1 MKFLNV
7 LKGSAALTALAVT
20 SLTAPAFAQDGNS
33 QEAAADDEFADT
45 AIVVTAVARGQNQ
58 LESSVSVSSLG
69 AEAISDLN
77 PSSSADLIRQLPG
90 IRSEASGGEGNAN
103 IAIRGLPVSTG
114 GARYIQLQEDGL
126 PVLEFGDI
134 IFGNADN
141 FLRADRT
148 VARVEAVRGGSASTF
163 ASNAPGGVINFIS
176 KTGREEGGAVALTAG
191 LDYET
196 YRVDFDAGKAIG
208 PDLYFHVGGYARV
221 GEGARELGFQG
232 SRGGQIKAN
241 LTKEFSGG
249 YVRVYGKYLDD
260 NTATFLPYPVLVTGT
275 GSDPVYSSL
284 PNFDVGTAA
293 LQSRFITNSLTLDGD
308 NEPRSFNM
316 RDGLSVRSEA
326 IGLEAEV
333 EFGGG
338 WVMTER
344 FRYASNSG
352 GFTSPF
358 PASVG
363 EAQDVADGVGGA
375 GSSLFFASGP
385 NRGQLIT
392 DPASLGGN
400 GLITSVVLFN
410 VRLNN
415 LDNFTNDLRLSNEVE
430 IGGNK
435 LAFTAGFYA
444 SRQEINTDWL
454 WTSFLQ
460 STEGGG
466 NSVLIDVRDAGG
478 NLVTQDGTVGFG
490 ASFFG
495 NCCRRNYDVQYDTY
509 APFAS
514 ASFEAG
520 NLTLDGSVRY
530 DFGNA
535 KGTISGADTGFGN
548 GVTSFDFNNDN
559 FIDPA
564 EAQTSLIPAGST
576 APVDYNFNYL
586 SYSVGA
592 NYLLADNLSVF
603 ARYSDGGRHIADR
616 ALFSPAVSV
625 IDGSV
630 PSEDGVIADV
640 KQLEGGIKYRSGGLG
655 LFATGFFAKTKENNI
670 EIAPLEVI
678 VREFEAYGVEL
689 EGRYRTGPLTFSAGA
704 TWTDAEIK
712 DDTNA
717 ALVGNTPRRQADLI
731 FQGSA
736 QYDSDF
742 FTLGVNAV
750 GTTESFAQDN
760 NDLVLPGYTQ
770 VNAFLAVRPVSDI
783 EFSLNATNLFDTTG
797 FTESEEGSIPGNNII
812 RARSI
817 AGRTISA
824 SVRLDF

>member
-7 LKGSAALTALAVT
+7 LKGSAAFSVIAAAGLAV
-20 SLTAPAFAQDGNS
+20 PAMAQD
-33 QEAAADDEFADT
+33 ADPLDT
-45 AIVVTAVARGQNQ
+45 AANEESSDTMIVVTAVARGQNQ
-58 LESSVSVSSLG
+58 LESSVSVSSID
-69 AEAISDLN
+69 ADAIADLN

-141 FLRADRT
+141 FLRADRN
-148 VARVEAVRGGSASTF
+148 VGRVEAVRGGSASTF

-176 KTGREEGGAVALTAG
+176 KTGREEGGAFAFTAG
-191 LDYET
+191 LDHDN
-196 YRVDFDAGKAIG
+196 YRVDFDAGKSVG
-208 PDLYFHVGGYARV
+208 PDMYFHVGGYARV
-221 GEGARELGFQG
+221 GEGPRNLGYRG
-232 SRGGQIKAN
+232 SKGGQIKAN
-241 LTKEFSGG
+241 LTKEFAGG
-249 YVRVYGKYLDD
+249 YIRLYGKYLDD
-260 NTATFLPYPVLVTGT
+260 STATILPYPVLVTGT
-275 GSDPVYSSL
+275 GSDPVYSSI
-284 PNFDVGTAA
+284 PNFDVRTAA
-293 LQSRFITNSLTLDGD
+293 LQSRYITNSLTLDGD
-308 NEPRSFNM
+308 NNPRSYNM
-316 RDGLSVRSEA
+316 RDGLSVVSQSV
-326 IGLEAEV
+326 GLEAEV

-344 FRYASNSG
+344 FRYAANSG

-363 EAQDVADGVGGA
+363 NAQDVADGIGGA

-385 NRGQLIT
+385 NSGQQIT

-400 GLITSVVLFN
+400 GLITNVVLFN
-410 VRLNN
+410 TRLNN
-415 LDNFTNDLRLSNEVE
+415 LDNITNDLRLSNKFDL
-430 IGGNK
+430 GGNS
-435 LAFTAGFYA
+435 LAFTAGFYG
-444 SRQEINTDWL
+444 SRQKINTDWL

-460 STEGGG
+460 STEGDG

-478 NLVTQDGTVGFG
+478 NLLTQDGTVGFG

-495 NCCRRNYDVQYDTY
+495 NCCRRNYDVTYETY

-514 ASFEAG
+514 LSFEAG

-548 GVTSFDFNNDN
+548 GVTSFDFNSDN
-559 FIDPA
+559 LIDPA
-564 EAQTSLIPAGST
+564 EAQTSIIPAGSA
-576 APVDYNFNYL
+576 APVDYDFSYL

-592 NYLLADNLSVF
+592 NYLLTDDLSIF

-625 IDGSV
+625 IDGSI

-640 KQLEGGIKYRSGGLG
+640 KQLEGGVKYSSGGLG

-670 EIAPLEVI
+670 EIAPLQVI
-678 VREFEAYGVEL
+678 EREFEAYGAEL
-689 EGRYRTGPLTFSAGA
+689 EGRYRMGPFTLSAGA
-704 TWTDAEIK
+704 TWTDAQIK
-712 DDTNA
+712 NDTNA
-717 ALVGNTPRRQADLI
+717 ALIGNTPRRQADLI

-742 FTLGVNAV
+742 FSVGVNAV
-750 GTTESFAQDN
+750 GTTDSFAQDN

-770 VNAFLAVRPVSDI
+770 VNAFLAVRPVEDI
-783 EFSLNATNLFDTTG
+783 EVSLNATNLFDQAG
-797 FTESEEGSIPGNNII
+797 FTESEEGSIPANNII

-824 SVRLDF
+824 SVRIDF